1 MALDHSSQFHRVD
14 LRNTPRVATEALVR
28 AYPQLPNR
36 LGEPAT
42 SLNSI
47 TDVLRESGRQ
57 VLATDLIDYEIEDPS
72 RYGCDFLLAVGLS
85 GYLHEP
91 AVHKASSPALH
102 GVCLQTRRPIGGDV
116 TERRSWNPRSAPG
129 GRRSRVVLQFRKRL
143 PMMHRPKLSRENG

>member
-1 MALDHSSQFHRVD
+1 VALDHSSQFHRVD

-72 RYGCDFLLAVGLS
+72 CYGCDFLLAVGLS

-91 AVHKASSPALH
+91 AFIKHLPQRFMECAFRLGAPLVVMLLS
-102 GVCLQTRRPIGGDV
+102 GV
-116 TERRSWNPRSAPG
+116 PG
-129 GRRSRVVLQFRKRL
+129 IQEAHLEGAGLEWCFNFESGCR
-143 PMMHRPKLSRENG
+143 